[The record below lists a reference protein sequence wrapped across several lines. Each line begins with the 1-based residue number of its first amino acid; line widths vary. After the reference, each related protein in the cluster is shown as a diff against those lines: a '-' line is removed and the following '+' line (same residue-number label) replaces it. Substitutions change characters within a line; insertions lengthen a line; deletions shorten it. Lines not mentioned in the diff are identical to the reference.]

1 MFHADIYKLLVFNK
15 NNSFKLFATKKLIFL
30 LLQFLA
36 NFFNFLLFISVCFLK
51 TKIAPIFLTRSRLIS
66 LTLSTK
72 KYIFLK
78 AMSDK
83 TTNKLISIQ
92 QNIKKLNV
100 KKVNPAQIICVSKTF
115 ALSKLLPLIDN
126 GHRHFGE
133 NKVQETELKWS
144 EIKKNKKD
152 IKLHMVGRLQTNKV
166 KKAVKIFDFIHS
178 VDSKKLAD
186 SLKKRETEINRKL
199 SYFIQIN
206 LGNEVQ
212 KGGINKNEA
221 KSFLDYCSDKLGINV
236 IGLMAIPPFNENP
249 EKYFNDISSLNFKLG
264 LKHLSLGMSN
274 DYSLAIKYGSTF
286 VRIGSAILGERKS

>member
-221 KSFLDYCSDKLGINV
+221 KSFLDYCSGKLGINV
-236 IGLMAIPPFNENP
+236 IGLMAIPPFDENP
-249 EKYFNDISSLNFKLG
+249 EKYFNDISSLNSKLG

-286 VRIGSAILGERKS
+286 VRIGSALLGERKS